1 MINRPPTALT
11 DEECNLFRTL
21 LLQETGIALDEKRRS
36 FLSNRLA
43 KRLTTLNL
51 SSYGDY
57 YRVLSQPENK
67 AERLRV
73 LDLLTTHETWFFR
86 EKKHFEKLRTK
97 ALEHRG
103 SRPFRVWSAAC
114 ASGEEAYSA
123 AMVLTDVF
131 GPASQRWELVASDI
145 SLSGL
150 EIARHGRYP
159 LARAKP
165 IPHPL
170 VHKFCLKGIHSQD
183 GKFLISRQLRARIR
197 FEYINLFKAL
207 PDLPVFDIIFLR
219 NTLIYFKPTARKYIL
234 SAIEPLIAL
243 EGLLFVSHT
252 ESLQGLDSRF
262 ALVQPGIY
270 RKPEA
275 TP

>member
-1 MINRPPTALT
+1 MIASPPTALT
-11 DEECNLFRTL
+11 DAECNLFREL
-21 LLQETGIALDEKRRS
+21 LLQETGIALDKNRRS
-36 FLSNRLA
+36 FLSSRLA
-43 KRLTTLNL
+43 KRLTLLNL

-57 YRVLSQPENK
+57 YRLISQPENK

-86 EKKHFEKLRTK
+86 EEKHFEKLRAK

-114 ASGEEAYSA
+114 ASGEEAHSA
-123 AMVLTDVF
+123 AMVLADVF

-159 LARAKP
+159 LSRAKP

-170 VHKFCLKGIHSQD
+170 IQKFCLKGIHNQD
-183 GKFLISRQLRARIR
+183 GKFLISRQLRARVR
-197 FEYINLFKAL
+197 FEYINLFRAL
-207 PDLPVFDIIFLR
+207 PDLPLFDIIFLR
-219 NTLIYFKPTARKYIL
+219 NTLIYFKPAARQHIL

-243 EGLLFVSHT
+243 EGFLFVSHT

-262 ALVQPGIY
+262 VLVQPGIY
-270 RKPEA
+270 RKMEA

>member
-1 MINRPPTALT
+1 MIAPLPTTLT
-11 DEECNLFRTL
+11 DEECNLFSKL
-21 LLQETGIALDEKRRS
+21 LLQETGIALDKTRQS
-36 FLSNRLA
+36 FLSSRLA
-43 KRLTTLNL
+43 KRLPILNL

-57 YRVLSQPENK
+57 YRLISQPENK

-86 EKKHFEKLRTK
+86 EEKHFEKLRAK

-114 ASGEEAYSA
+114 ASGEEAHSA
-123 AMVLTDVF
+123 AMVLADVF

-150 EIARHGRYP
+150 EIARHGCYP

-170 VHKFCLKGIHSQD
+170 IRKFCLKGIHSQD
-183 GKFLISRQLRARIR
+183 GKFLVSRQLR
-197 FEYINLFKAL
+197 LFKAL
-207 PDLPVFDIIFLR
+207 PDLPLFDIIFLR
-219 NTLIYFKPTARKYIL
+219 NTLIYFKPTARKHIL
-234 SAIEPLIAL
+234 RAIEPLIAL
-243 EGLLFVSHT
+243 EGFLFVSHT
-252 ESLQGLDSRF
+252 ESLQGLDAHF

-270 RKPEA
+270 RKMEA